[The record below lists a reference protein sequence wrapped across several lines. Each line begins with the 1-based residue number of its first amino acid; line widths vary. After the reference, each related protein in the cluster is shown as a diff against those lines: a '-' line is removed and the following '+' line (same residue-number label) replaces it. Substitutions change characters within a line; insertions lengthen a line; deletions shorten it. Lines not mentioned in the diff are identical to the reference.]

1 MMAKSVDRAT
11 ASTRLGGR
19 KRMMAKSVDR
29 ATASTRLVLTCFRQK
44 YRIKRDIEEKQLQ
57 IIEIEARMS
66 GLYHQGL
73 RLTPQQARSGL
84 PMPHSTSPTDPT
96 SKLLDLIQQKDELEK
111 DIDFLNQSLRLTP
124 QQARSGLP
132 MPHSTSP
139 TDPTSKL
146 LDLIQQ
152 KDELEKDIDFL
163 NQSLKQAEKI
173 ELLDERRLS
182 CWI

>member
-1 MMAKSVDRAT
+1 MMAKSA
-11 ASTRLGGR
+11 
-19 KRMMAKSVDR
+19 DR

-111 DIDFLNQSLRLTP
+111 DIDFLNR
-124 QQARSGLP
+124 
-132 MPHSTSP
+132 
-139 TDPTSKL
+139 
-146 LDLIQQ
+146 
-152 KDELEKDIDFL
+152 
-163 NQSLKQAEKI
+163 SLKQAEKI
-173 ELLDERRLS
+173 ELLDEQDRKMLYDLYHHHRTAES
-182 CWI
+182 VADQYGYNKDGMYKHIYAAVNAIA

>member
-1 MMAKSVDRAT
+1 
-11 ASTRLGGR
+11 
-19 KRMMAKSVDR
+19 MMAKSVDR
-29 ATASTRLVLTCFRQK
+29 ATASTRLVLTCFQQK

-111 DIDFLNQSLRLTP
+111 DIDFLNQSL
-124 QQARSGLP
+124 
-132 MPHSTSP
+132 
-139 TDPTSKL
+139 
-146 LDLIQQ
+146 
-152 KDELEKDIDFL
+152 
-163 NQSLKQAEKI
+163 KQAEKI
-173 ELLDERRLS
+173 ELLDEQDRKMLYDLYHHHRTAES
-182 CWI
+182 VADQYGYNKATMYKHIYETVNAIS